1 MYRFAFIGEQTIGL
15 RNGLLGTQGC
25 YWGDPYESS
34 SKIWVRELLPEN
46 VTLEACE
53 EKCQAGAYPYFSL
66 RTVSIQENKSIHY
79 NVIHKYNNITGL
91 FKKLYWN

>member
-1 MYRFAFIGEQTIGL
+1 MASSRCINLLVLRFIGEQTIGL

-66 RTVSIQENKSIHY
+66 RTVSIQQNKSIHY
-79 NVIHKYNNITGL
+79 TAIDKYN
-91 FKKLYWN
+91 KPV